1 MKFEKFKTQ
10 VIGELLDKLPSNLYY
25 HSVDHTLDVLKAAE
39 FYAESEKISEEEKVL
54 LLTAAVLHD
63 SGFILQKDSHE
74 HVSSQIA
81 RQKLPAFDYSE
92 AQIERICGM
101 IMATKIP
108 QEPADHIEMILCD
121 ADLDYL
127 GRNDYYEISN
137 LLLKEMNAEGKQM
150 TSLEWLNM
158 QISFME
164 KHRYHTRTAISLRSE
179 LKAKNLDNL
188 RIQLNQLL

>member
-1 MKFEKFKTQ
+1 MEFEKFKTQ
-10 VIGELLDKLPSNLYY
+10 TIGELLNKLPANLFY

-39 FYAESEKISEEEKVL
+39 FYAESEKINEEDKIL

-63 SGFILQKDSHE
+63 SGFVLQKDSHE

-81 RQKLPAFDYSE
+81 KQTLPAYSYSDE
-92 AQIERICGM
+92 QINRICGM

-108 QEPADHIEMILCD
+108 QEPQNHIEMILCD

-127 GRNDYYEISN
+127 GRNDYYAISS
-137 LLLKEMNAEGKQM
+137 LLYKEMNADGKIM
-150 TSLEWLNM
+150 SSIEWLNM

-164 KHRYHTRTAISLRSE
+164 KHRYHTQTAISLRSE
-179 LKAKNLDNL
+179 MKAKNLEDL
-188 RIQLNQLL
+188 RTQLNQLK